1 MASAIKEKE
10 LKTDYDELE
19 ASNSK
24 FKAGQFK
31 YELEAQKGSIVLK
44 KEREGL

>member
-1 MASAIKEKE
+1 MATAIKEKE

-19 ASNSK
+19 ASDSK

-31 YELEAQKGSIVLK
+31 YNLVAQEGSIVLK
-44 KEREGL
+44 KEREGM